1 MYGMQSLEMQ
11 DQISCISIP
20 SKKNRKKQPIPPI
33 SERIRFVIG
42 TWAPSVEIWSV
53 APDGEFRKDAACTT
67 ISATS
72 GVEISEK
79 GLYTPHNV
87 CFVYAGKYYVLAGL
101 RNGMLLR
108 FEWLPELPH
117 SSPDSASSSINSSP
131 ELSHSSPDSA
141 SSSINLP
148 TSTLQLIASRCIG
161 NAHVFLVPLEDT
173 LDADIIALSDRPWLL
188 HTAGRG
194 ISCTSLSFQ
203 SPNNVTPVCTM
214 DYPKGI
220 LFYADNRLHLVR
232 ELHYSMMLPHCF
244 IPLFLWSLFLL

>member
-1 MYGMQSLEMQ
+1 LSHSSPDSASSSIISLLELSHLSP
-11 DQISCISIP
+11 DSASSSISSSPDNASSSIN
-20 SKKNRKKQPIPPI
+20 SSSIN
-33 SERIRFVIG
+33 
-42 TWAPSVEIWSV
+42 
-53 APDGEFRKDAACTT
+53 
-67 ISATS
+67 
-72 GVEISEK
+72 
-79 GLYTPHNV
+79 
-87 CFVYAGKYYVLAGL
+87 
-101 RNGMLLR
+101 
-108 FEWLPELPH
+108 

-203 SPNNVTPVCTM
+203 SPNNVTLVCTM